1 MNFVRRVP
9 VKHGGVTN
17 AHNTRCLNHPGRRAA
32 IISQTHLSQSPERA
46 YLQEAESSMVLLGN
60 TSDVSVGNTRNIKI
74 LCGPPRQHHT
84 QALKCLQKITCRVA
98 LFPALSLSVLQRDRL
113 KLLRHQYRLCQF
125 STVSTNPGFNLLKFN
140 VSGVFCF
147 FFRFFFLISACLCP
161 GSSSCCCWDVV
172 TDKQAGQL
180 QSSFSG
186 PQRQTAGVDVTN
198 VWEWVCD
205 ISDDTYITRSW
216 DHKWWWSTRTK

>member
-1 MNFVRRVP
+1 MTFCTLRAKKQQGSSDKITKTRCCLVVNFVRRVP

-32 IISQTHLSQSPERA
+32 IISQTHLSRSPERA

-147 FFRFFFLISACLCP
+147 FFLFFFPDFSLFVSRLLQLLLLRC
-161 GSSSCCCWDVV
+161 GD
-172 TDKQAGQL
+172 GQT
-180 QSSFSG
+180 G
-186 PQRQTAGVDVTN
+186 RTASEFIQWTAETN
-198 VWEWVCD
+198 
-205 ISDDTYITRSW
+205 SW
-216 DHKWWWSTRTK
+216 RGRD

>member
-1 MNFVRRVP
+1 MTFCTLRAKKQQGSSDKITKTRCCLVVNFVRRVP

-32 IISQTHLSQSPERA
+32 IISQTHLSRSPERA

-84 QALKCLQKITCRVA
+84 QSLKCLQKITCRVA

-140 VSGVFCF
+140 VSGVFCCF
-147 FFRFFFLISACLCP
+147 FSVFFPDFSLFVSRLLQLLLLRC
-161 GSSSCCCWDVV
+161 GD
-172 TDKQAGQL
+172 GQT
-180 QSSFSG
+180 G
-186 PQRQTAGVDVTN
+186 RTASEFIQWTAETN
-198 VWEWVCD
+198 
-205 ISDDTYITRSW
+205 SW
-216 DHKWWWSTRTK
+216 RGRD

>member
-17 AHNTRCLNHPGRRAA
+17 AHNTRCLNNPGRRAA

-46 YLQEAESSMVLLGN
+46 YLQEAESSTVLLGN
-60 TSDVSVGNTRNIKI
+60 TSDVSAGNTRNIKI

-84 QALKCLQKITCRVA
+84 QALKCLLKITCRVA

-125 STVSTNPGFNLLKFN
+125 STVSTNLGFNLLKFD
-140 VSGVFCF
+140 VSGVFF
-147 FFRFFFLISACLCP
+147 FLFFFLISACLCP

-198 VWEWVCD
+198 VWEWVCA
-205 ISDDTYITRSW
+205 IRV
-216 DHKWWWSTRTK
+216 RVTK